1 MEMLA
6 SIVFVA
12 AAVEIDYG
20 ASKIYTR
27 ADMTPAIE
35 IVQETFGKWRG
46 CKLHN
51 IRYAGDAANSAEN
64 LRWMNEIAP
73 DQNFTQ
79 VIEFLSDFY
88 VSPEAEKFTT
98 FNPDSEYKN
107 WQWWLARTDGGAW
120 QLVTFGY

>member
-1 MEMLA
+1 MLA

-12 AAVEIDYG
+12 AAVAIDYG
-20 ASKIYTR
+20 ASEIYTR

-35 IVQETFGKWRG
+35 IVQETFSKWRG

-51 IRYAGDAANSAEN
+51 IRYAGDAANNAEN
-64 LRWMNEIAP
+64 LRWLNELAP

-88 VSPEAEKFTT
+88 VSPEAREFTT
-98 FNPDSEYKN
+98 FNSDSEYKN
-107 WQWWLARTDGGAW
+107 WQWWLARTDGGKW